1 MSFPSYIP
9 CGSNTSI
16 TDIFMELIKEY
27 STGSLL
33 NMKLNNLGRLEKI
46 LLHPLSLCFL
56 HFKWQQT
63 RFCFYFLLCSHIVFS
78 MTYSGYVVIL
88 YNTICDPLEWRDRVN
103 ELNFAERFQM
113 ELRCKTEKAYYEH
126 LVIFLWIS
134 LVVYIMMYSIKEG
147 TKLLHLRKE

>member
-1 MSFPSYIP
+1 MAVPVIMYIP

-88 YNTICDPLEWRDRVN
+88 YNTICDPLEWRDRQGCHM
-103 ELNFAERFQM
+103 A
-113 ELRCKTEKAYYEH
+113 
-126 LVIFLWIS
+126 
-134 LVVYIMMYSIKEG
+134 
-147 TKLLHLRKE
+147 

>member
-1 MSFPSYIP
+1 
-9 CGSNTSI
+9 
-16 TDIFMELIKEY
+16 MELIKEY

-113 ELRCKTEKAYYEH
+113 ELRCNTEKAYYEH

-147 TKLLHLRKE
+147 TKLLHLRKEYEYLIHLC